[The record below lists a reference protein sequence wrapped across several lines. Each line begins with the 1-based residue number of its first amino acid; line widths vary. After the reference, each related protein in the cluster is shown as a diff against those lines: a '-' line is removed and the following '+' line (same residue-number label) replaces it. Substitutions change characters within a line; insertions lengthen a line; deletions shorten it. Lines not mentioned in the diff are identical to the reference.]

1 MLFVSVVMHPVPV
14 LAFVLFPSLSVP
26 VINRTGNQANATADR
41 STITAVHHGANQ
53 CAGGSTSYR
62 FPWRFTSKCVAE
74 WNKMGD

>member
-1 MLFVSVVMHPVPV
+1 MLFVSVVMHP
-14 LAFVLFPSLSVP
+14 VP